1 MAQNLDEKRKQ
12 LYNII
17 KKGNPDY
24 ERKSFDLNFSTQ
36 KAFESFVATILKNKK
51 EKPKTHWDLIKVKDL
66 ASFYRTFACDLE
78 WAKKNTYC
86 GSIQDDVNTAGF
98 VGIQTYEGTYTTSV
112 PAIKKV
118 RVYKGKDEND
128 EESLYLS
135 SIYLEKIPQLKNYI
149 ISKLTPNKNNPLI
162 FSISNK
168 SGEELVDAI
177 TFSSNKFVFK
187 YSILGKSFEIT
198 ATKEDPKVS
207 DEVTPPT
214 PVKTKTDN
222 TIVKKDK
229 DDEIPV
235 VRSKPLYFDTDKKD
249 DTPSKDCGDFPFTL
263 GCINS
268 KIGDLNAKLFRGD
281 RKNNKYIKRLQ
292 NLLNNSANFNS
303 SNPNME
309 ITKDL
314 WDELMNKQVIKES
327 VKKVLKEYINKKK

>member
-1 MAQNLDEKRKQ
+1 MIIKEQSYQDLLKDGWVSTSPKDYKPEIYKTKWSSGVRLYKRKD
-12 LYNII
+12 
-17 KKGNPDY
+17 G
-24 ERKSFDLNFSTQ
+24 
-36 KAFESFVATILKNKK
+36 
-51 EKPKTHWDLIKVKDL
+51 KPIDQ
-66 ASFYRTFACDLE
+66 S
-78 WAKKNTYC
+78 
-86 GSIQDDVNTAGF
+86 Q

-135 SIYLEKIPQLKNYI
+135 SIYLEKIPQLKNYT

-168 SGEELVDAI
+168 SGEKLVDAI

-187 YSILGKSFEIT
+187 YSILGRSFEIT

-214 PVKTKTDN
+214 PVKTKTDD

-235 VRSKPLYFDTDKKD
+235 VRTKPLYFNRDKKD
-249 DTPSKDCGDFPFTL
+249 DTPTKSCNDFPFTL
-263 GCINS
+263 GCINT
-268 KIGDLNAKLFRGD
+268 KIGDLNAELFSGN
-281 RKNNKYIKRLQ
+281 RKNDTYTKGLQ
-292 NLLNNSANFNS
+292 KFLDNTGNFGS
-303 SNPNME
+303 RNPNME

-314 WDELMNKQVIKES
+314 WNELMNKSIIKES

>member
-1 MAQNLDEKRKQ
+1 MIIKEQKTFDDYINDGFREGKPADYNKNIKLYQKIGVDGKVLYKRKD
-12 LYNII
+12 
-17 KKGNPDY
+17 G
-24 ERKSFDLNFSTQ
+24 
-36 KAFESFVATILKNKK
+36 
-51 EKPKTHWDLIKVKDL
+51 KPIETPKINYDALV
-66 ASFYRTFACDLE
+66 
-78 WAKKNTYC
+78 
-86 GSIQDDVNTAGF
+86 
-98 VGIQTYEGTYTTSV
+98 GTYITDV
-112 PAIKKV
+112 PSIKKV
-118 RVYKGKDEND
+118 RVYKGKDENG

-149 ISKLTPNKNNPLI
+149 ISKLTPNKNNQLV

-187 YSILGKSFEIT
+187 YSVLGRSFEII
-198 ATKEDPKVS
+198 ATKEDVTKVS

-235 VRSKPLYFDTDKKD
+235 VRSKPLYFNNDKKD
-249 DTPSKDCGDFPFTL
+249 DTPTKSCNDFPFTL
-263 GCINS
+263 GCVNS
-268 KIGDLNAKLFRGD
+268 KIGDLNAKLYSGNRYND
-281 RKNNKYIKRLQ
+281 QYTKDLQ
-292 NLLNNSANFNS
+292 SNLDNGGNFNRQV
-303 SNPNME
+303 NPNKE
-309 ITKDL
+309 LTKDL